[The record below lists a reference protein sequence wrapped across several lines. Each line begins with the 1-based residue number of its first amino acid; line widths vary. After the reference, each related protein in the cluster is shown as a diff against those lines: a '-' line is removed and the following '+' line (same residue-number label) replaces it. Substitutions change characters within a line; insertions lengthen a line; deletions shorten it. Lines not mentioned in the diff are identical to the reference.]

1 MNILINLNVSHSI
14 YRYNIKMRTS
24 HILAITFFLVIFQIF
39 VLKYFLLCILVWRLN
54 SNKRDDFDYNNKYRN
69 SKFVNR
75 IVLKKCMLCKY
86 KYIFEQMEKDMAKW
100 KRIILKNISINFV
113 NFYINILNS
122 FNLIIR

>member
-24 HILAITFFLVIFQIF
+24 HILAITFFLFIFQIF

-75 IVLKKCMLCKY
+75 IVLRKSMLCKY
-86 KYIFEQMEKDMAKW
+86 KYIFEQKLAKW
-100 KRIILKNISINFV
+100 KRIILKNIFINIV
-113 NFYINILNS
+113 NFFIDILNS
-122 FNLIIR
+122 FKLIIR